1 MFDGG
6 GSIPAEIVSV
16 QASSSPSQAVVVH
29 MGVSSAS
36 GGVHLT
42 RRGCFPAGR
51 HRPVCVVRLAVA
63 PRADNNDGSGGPR

>member
-1 MFDGG
+1 MFGGG

-51 HRPVCVVRLAVA
+51 HRPVYVVRLPVV
-63 PRADNNDGSGGPR
+63 PRADDKDDRGGPR

>member
-51 HRPVCVVRLAVA
+51 HLPVWLVRLPAA
-63 PRADNNDGSGGPR
+63 PGAGHNDDRGVP

>member
-16 QASSSPSQAVVVH
+16 QACSSPSQAVVVH

-42 RRGCFPAGR
+42 IGGDVFQQEDT
-51 HRPVCVVRLAVA
+51 VRCM
-63 PRADNNDGSGGPR
+63 